1 MEPYPGNFHYWK
13 NIKIIGGADTNA
25 DKHISEYQK
34 RFMDRYS
41 DSVKK
46 NQPFYLQAL
55 AARQHKKYMQI
66 VHGQKDSRNGQR
78 QLRNHTINVVQQV
91 NKNQKGFL

>member
-46 NQPFYLQAL
+46 NQPFYL
-55 AARQHKKYMQI
+55 
-66 VHGQKDSRNGQR
+66 
-78 QLRNHTINVVQQV
+78 
-91 NKNQKGFL
+91 